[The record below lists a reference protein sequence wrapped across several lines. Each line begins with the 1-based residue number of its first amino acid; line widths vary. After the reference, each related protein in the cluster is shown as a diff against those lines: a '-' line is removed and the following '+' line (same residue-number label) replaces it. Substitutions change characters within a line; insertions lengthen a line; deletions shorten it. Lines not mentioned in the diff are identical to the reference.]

1 MKLSY
6 YHLTSGNKYI
16 DTSTPYQVIGQQNEE
31 EPIQFNS
38 TDKRFVSDRYLQDWD
53 NWIQTQQSVQDFY
66 TPRTE
71 SPSTVSSRQTN
82 REVTHHSSS
91 PQDSNND
98 NTDSSDNIDSVDNTV
113 KTFSQLLQEEG
124 INARI
129 TSAYRPGAKT
139 SNGSASHHSNKDNP
153 AVDIVPTNG
162 KSFDQL
168 AIELITNP
176 RIMQWFK
183 NNKWGIHSEVTK
195 DQWNAFTTGAH
206 FHIGPDRVA
215 QKGLQA
221 IVKNYNEGKTDIW
234 KYQLS

>member
-16 DTSTPYQVIGQQNEE
+16 DTVTPYQMIGAQNEE
-31 EPIQFNS
+31 ESIQFNS

-53 NWIQTQQSVQDFY
+53 NWVQTQKSIQDFY
-66 TPRTE
+66 TPMTE
-71 SPSTVSSRQTN
+71 SSSAVSSKETFRKETQ
-82 REVTHHSSS
+82 HSPS
-91 PQDSNND
+91 QQYSNND
-98 NTDSSDNIDSVDNTV
+98 NTNSVDNTI
-113 KTFSQLLQEEG
+113 KTFQQLLKEEN
-124 INARI
+124 ISARV

-139 SNGSASHHSNKDNP
+139 SNGRTSHHANKDNP

-183 NNKWGIHSEVTK
+183 DNKWGIHSEVTK
-195 DQWNAFTTGAH
+195 DQWNAYTTGAH
-206 FHIGPDRVA
+206 FHIGPDKVA

-234 KYQLS
+234 KYKLS